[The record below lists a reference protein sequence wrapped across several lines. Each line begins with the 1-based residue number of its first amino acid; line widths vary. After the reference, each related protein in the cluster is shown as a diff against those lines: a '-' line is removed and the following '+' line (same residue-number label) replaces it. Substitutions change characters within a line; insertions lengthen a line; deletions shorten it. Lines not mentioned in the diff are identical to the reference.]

1 MLGFLQLQ
9 LLGVQFTLQ
18 LDNLFCVL
26 GPSINHVIAQFS
38 DLLVFYIQGF

>member
-9 LLGVQFTLQ
+9 LLGVQLTLQ
-18 LDNLFCVL
+18 LDNLLCVL

-38 DLLVFYIQGF
+38 DLLIFYIQGF